1 MLYPPI
7 EVRCVADRPCEHVL
21 ALTAAGQQALHETMC
36 PEQGWALLEHARRLA
51 EIHRDENLL
60 REAG

>member
-1 MLYPPI
+1 MHNPPL

-21 ALTAAGQQALHETMC
+21 ALTAAGQQAIHVTGC
-36 PEQGWALLEHARRLA
+36 PVQGWALLEHARLLA
-51 EIHRDENLL
+51 AIHRDEDLL